1 MDKEVTNAIEALK
14 SRGVELDEIIDIVMF
29 LQEKYSP
36 QITREKCMEML
47 MKVLSKREVQL
58 TIATGIEMDKLA
70 ENNSFENKELQ
81 NIILTDAGLFGLD
94 EVLAY
99 SICNLYGSIALTNF
113 GFVDKEKIGV
123 IDRLNTDKVNCNT
136 FLDDIVGALAASAA
150 SRLAHYYGFRKEE

>member
-113 GFVDKEKIGV
+113 WF
-123 IDRLNTDKVNCNT
+123 C
-136 FLDDIVGALAASAA
+136 
-150 SRLAHYYGFRKEE
+150 